1 MKDEVCVKKAKEMKK
16 KCTDMEAN
24 MCEESK
30 SCEMKGEECVKKAK
44 EKKKKCTDMEA
55 NLCEESKSCEMKD
68 GLCVKKA
75 KKEKKKKKCT
85 DLDTDEC
92 QEKSKSCKIEDD
104 KCVGLSCE
112 EISTPKLC
120 EKKKCKFEFQVK
132 GSCVVKTG
140 QEKDGEVEDV
150 LCDGLEKSSC
160 KKAKKCSY
168 DGVGKACADTVC
180 ESFTNKKKCKKN
192 KCEYVKPSEGSCKA
206 KEKLNCTSLTM
217 EKCKKKKRQCTYDE
231 DSATCITPNPT
242 SPKDFKGDFTLPKSQ
257 DPKEKFT
264 CEKIQSLI
272 WNSNG
277 GEKGCK
283 HCYQF
288 KAVKYCV
295 KTCKKYCDEKK
306 WS

>member
-1 MKDEVCVKKAKEMKK
+1 MKGEVCVKKAKEMKK

-30 SCEMKGEECVKKAK
+30 F
-44 EKKKKCTDMEA
+44 
-55 NLCEESKSCEMKD
+55 CEMKD
-68 GLCVKKA
+68 NLCVKKA

-140 QEKDGEVEDV
+140 QEKDGEVDLV
-150 LCDGLEKSSC
+150 CDKLDKFLCKEV
-160 KKAKKCSY
+160 KKCSY
-168 DGVGKACADTVC
+168 DSSQKACADTVC

-192 KCEYVKPSEGSCKA
+192 KCEFVKPSEGLCKA
-206 KEKLNCTSLTM
+206 KEPLNCNSLTM
-217 EKCKKKKRQCTYDE
+217 KKCQKKKKKCKYIE
-231 DSATCITPNPT
+231 YFETCIT
-242 SPKDFKGDFTLPKSQ
+242 
-257 DPKEKFT
+257 
-264 CEKIQSLI
+264 
-272 WNSNG
+272 
-277 GEKGCK
+277 
-283 HCYQF
+283 
-288 KAVKYCV
+288 V
-295 KTCKKYCDEKK
+295 
-306 WS
+306 